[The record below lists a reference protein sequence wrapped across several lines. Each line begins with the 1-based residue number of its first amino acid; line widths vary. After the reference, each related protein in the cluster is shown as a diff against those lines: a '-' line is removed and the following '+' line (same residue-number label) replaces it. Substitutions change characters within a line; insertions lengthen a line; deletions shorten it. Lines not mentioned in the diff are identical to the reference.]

1 MQKNGKSYKRLNLYN
16 RLSKSR
22 RLQVYY
28 DIIVAHKG
36 TLFMEQYKIVLDLLG
51 SDKGPETVLLG
62 ASLALKEFP
71 ELFITLV
78 GPEELVNSKKDELG
92 LDMSRVKVVNAT
104 ETITNLENPY
114 TGIMNKPQ
122 ASLVQAM
129 KEAGKEEES
138 YAGMITA
145 GNSGAILMGSF
156 RFLSDE
162 NKTRP
167 CMACILPNG
176 KGAYTCVLDCGA
188 TIDCTSSQL
197 HSFAHL
203 GSDLMK
209 KMYKLENPRVALL
222 SNGAEPTKGNHLV
235 KETHPILAE
244 DKEINFVGNAEG
256 NNVLSGDFDVIVCDG
271 FAGNQV
277 LKNTEGM
284 AKRLITDIVMLSKKR
299 NRPEFMEVA
308 QYLMKT
314 YDISALGGG
323 LVLGTRKLIIKA
335 RGNSDERA
343 IVNISRM
350 IMNYASGDAIFTKA
364 EREEA
369 LR

>member
-1 MQKNGKSYKRLNLYN
+1 
-16 RLSKSR
+16 
-22 RLQVYY
+22 
-28 DIIVAHKG
+28 
-36 TLFMEQYKIVLDLLG
+36 MEKQYKIVIDALG
-51 SDKGPETVLLG
+51 SDKGPETIVLG
-62 ASLALKEFP
+62 VSMALKEFP
-71 ELFITLV
+71 NLSITLV
-78 GPEELVNSKKDELG
+78 GPEGLINEKIKELG
-92 LDMSRVKVVNAT
+92 IDTARLKVIPAE
-104 ETITNLENPY
+104 ETITNYENPY

-129 KEAGKEEES
+129 KEVGKEDED

-156 RFLSDE
+156 RFLADE

-167 CMACILPNG
+167 CMAAILPNG
-176 KGAYTCVLDCGA
+176 QGNYTALVDTGA
-188 TIDCTSSQL
+188 TIDCSSSQL
-197 HSFAHL
+197 HSFARL

-209 KMYKLENPRVALL
+209 RMYQMENPRVALL

-235 KETHPILAE
+235 KETFPILQE
-244 DKEINFVGNAEG
+244 DKEINFVGNVEG
-256 NNVLSGDFDVIVCDG
+256 NNTLSGDVDVIVCDG

-277 LKNTEGM
+277 LKNVEGM
-284 AKRLITDIVMLSKKR
+284 AKRLITDIVVLSKKR

-323 LVLGTRKLIIKA
+323 IVLGTRKLVIKA

-343 IVNISRM
+343 IVNLSRM
-350 IMNYASGDAIFTKA
+350 IINHASGEAVLTKK
-364 EREEA
+364 EREDA

>member
-1 MQKNGKSYKRLNLYN
+1 
-16 RLSKSR
+16 
-22 RLQVYY
+22 
-28 DIIVAHKG
+28 
-36 TLFMEQYKIVLDLLG
+36 MEHYKIVIDTLG
-51 SDKGPETVLLG
+51 SDKGPETIILG
-62 ASLALKEFP
+62 ASLALKEF
-71 ELFITLV
+71 ENLSVTLV
-78 GPEELVNSKKDELG
+78 GPESLINEKIKELNIDA
-92 LDMSRVKVVNAT
+92 SRVKIIPAE
-104 ETITNLENPY
+104 ETITNYENPY

-129 KEAGKEEES
+129 KEVGNDD
-138 YAGMITA
+138 YAGMLTA
-145 GNSGAILMGSF
+145 GSSGAILMGSF

-167 CMACILPNG
+167 CMAALLPNG
-176 KGAYTCVLDCGA
+176 EGGFTCVVDTGA

-197 HSFAHL
+197 HSFAIL
-203 GSDLMK
+203 GSNLMK
-209 KMYKLENPRVALL
+209 KMYGLESPKVGLL

-235 KETHPILAE
+235 KETFPILQE
-244 DKEINFVGNAEG
+244 DQSLNFIGNVEG
-256 NNVLSGDFDVIVCDG
+256 NMALSGCCDVLVCDG

-284 AKRLITDIVMLSKKR
+284 AKRLITDIVMYSKKK

-323 LVLGTRKLIIKA
+323 IVLGVRKLIIKC

-343 IVNISRM
+343 IVNTARM
-350 IMNYASGDAIFTKA
+350 LLNHASGEAVFSKKDVDDA
-364 EREEA
+364 R
-369 LR
+369 R

>member
-1 MQKNGKSYKRLNLYN
+1 
-16 RLSKSR
+16 
-22 RLQVYY
+22 
-28 DIIVAHKG
+28 
-36 TLFMEQYKIVLDLLG
+36 MEQYKIVIDTLG
-51 SDKGPETVLLG
+51 SDKGPEAIILG
-62 ASLALKEFP
+62 AALALKEFP
-71 ELFITLV
+71 NLAITLV
-78 GPEELVNSKKDELG
+78 GPESLINEKIKELEIDS
-92 LDMSRVKVVNAT
+92 SRLKIINAE
-104 ETITNLENPY
+104 ETITNYENPY
-114 TGIMNKPQ
+114 TGIMNKSQ

-129 KEAGKEEES
+129 KEVGRDDEN

-145 GNSGAILMGSF
+145 GSSGAILMGSF

-162 NKTRP
+162 SKTRP
-167 CMACILPNG
+167 CMAAVLPNG
-176 KGAYTCVLDCGA
+176 KQSYTCLVDTGA
-188 TIDCTSSQL
+188 TIDCSSSQL
-197 HSFAHL
+197 HSFARL

-209 KMYKLENPRVALL
+209 RMYQIESPRVALL

-235 KETHPILAE
+235 KETFPILQE
-244 DKEINFVGNAEG
+244 DKELNFVGNIEG
-256 NNVLSGDFDVIVCDG
+256 NNALSGDCDVLVCDG

-350 IMNYASGDAIFTKA
+350 ILNHASGEAVLTKK
-364 EREEA
+364 EREDA

>member
-1 MQKNGKSYKRLNLYN
+1 M
-16 RLSKSR
+16 
-22 RLQVYY
+22 
-28 DIIVAHKG
+28 A
-36 TLFMEQYKIVLDLLG
+36 QYKIVIDTLG
-51 SDKGPETVLLG
+51 SDKGPETIILG
-62 ASLALKEFP
+62 ASLALQEFP
-71 ELFITLV
+71 ELSITLV
-78 GPEELVNSKKDELG
+78 GPESLINEKIKELNMDA
-92 LDMSRVKVVNAT
+92 SRVKIIPAE
-104 ETITNLENPY
+104 ETITNYENPY

-129 KEAGKEEES
+129 KEVGS
-138 YAGMITA
+138 DDYAGMLTA
-145 GNSGAILMGSF
+145 GSSGAILMGSF
-156 RFLSDE
+156 RFLADE

-167 CMACILPNG
+167 CMAAVLPNG
-176 KGAYTCVLDCGA
+176 EGAYTCLVDTGA

-197 HSFAHL
+197 HSFAKL

-209 KMYKLENPRVALL
+209 KMYGIESPKVGLL

-235 KETHPILAE
+235 KETYPILEE
-244 DKEINFVGNAEG
+244 DKSLNFIGNVEG
-256 NNVLSGDFDVIVCDG
+256 NMALSGCCDVLVCDG

-284 AKRLITDIVMLSKKR
+284 AKRLITDIVVYSKKK

-323 LVLGTRKLIIKA
+323 IVLGVRKVIIKC

-343 IVNISRM
+343 IVNTARM
-350 IMNYASGDAIFTKA
+350 LINHASGEAVFTKK
-364 EREEA
+364 EREDA

>member
-1 MQKNGKSYKRLNLYN
+1 
-16 RLSKSR
+16 
-22 RLQVYY
+22 
-28 DIIVAHKG
+28 
-36 TLFMEQYKIVLDLLG
+36 MERYKIVIDTLG
-51 SDKGPETVLLG
+51 SDKGPEAIILG
-62 ASLALKEFP
+62 ASMALKEFP
-71 ELFITLV
+71 NLDITLV
-78 GPEELVNSKKDELG
+78 GPEALINEKIKELEIDS
-92 LDMSRVKVVNAT
+92 SRLKIINAN
-104 ETITNLENPY
+104 ETITNYENPY
-114 TGIMNKPQ
+114 TGIMNKPN
-122 ASLVQAM
+122 ASLVLAM
-129 KEAGKEEES
+129 KEVGKEEENYS
-138 YAGMITA
+138 GMITA

-167 CMACILPNG
+167 CMSALLPNG
-176 KGAYTCVLDCGA
+176 KGSYTCVVDCGA
-188 TIDCTSSQL
+188 TIDCTSGQL
-197 HSFAHL
+197 HQFAHL

-209 KMYKLENPRVALL
+209 KMYNIESPKVGLL

-235 KETHPILAE
+235 KETFPILNE
-244 DKEINFVGNAEG
+244 DKELNFVGNIEG
-256 NNVLSGDFDVIVCDG
+256 NNALSGDCDVLVCDG

-284 AKRLITDIVMLSKKR
+284 AKRLITDIVVYSKKK

-323 LVLGTRKLIIKA
+323 MILGTRKLIIKA

-350 IMNYASGDAIFTKA
+350 LLNYANGAALFTQK

-369 LR
+369 LN

>member
-1 MQKNGKSYKRLNLYN
+1 
-16 RLSKSR
+16 
-22 RLQVYY
+22 
-28 DIIVAHKG
+28 
-36 TLFMEQYKIVLDLLG
+36 MEQYKIVVDALG
-51 SDKGPETVLLG
+51 SDKGPEAIILG

-71 ELFITLV
+71 NLSITLV
-78 GPEELVNSKKDELG
+78 GPEDLINEKIKQLEIDT
-92 LDMSRVKVVNAT
+92 SRLKIINAN
-104 ETITNLENPY
+104 ETITNYENPY
-114 TGIMNKPQ
+114 TAIMNKHD
-122 ASLVQAM
+122 ASLVLAM
-129 KEAGKEEES
+129 KEVGKVEEN

-145 GNSGAILMGSF
+145 GSSGAILMGSF
-156 RFLSDE
+156 RYLSDE
-162 NKTRP
+162 KKTRP
-167 CMACILPNG
+167 CMAAMLPNG
-176 KGAYTCVLDCGA
+176 ASAYTCLVDTGA

-203 GSDLMK
+203 GSDVMK
-209 KMYKLENPRVALL
+209 KMYGIASPKVGLL

-235 KETHPILAE
+235 KETYPILEA
-244 DKEINFVGNAEG
+244 DKELNFVGNIEG
-256 NNVLSGDFDVIVCDG
+256 NNALSGDCDVLVCDG

-284 AKRLITDIVMLSKKR
+284 AKRLITDIVRLSKMR

-314 YDISALGGG
+314 YDVSALGGG
-323 LVLGTRKLIIKA
+323 MVLGSRKLIIKA
-335 RGNSDERA
+335 RGKSDERA

-350 IMNYASGDAIFTKA
+350 IINHASGEAIFTKK

>member
-1 MQKNGKSYKRLNLYN
+1 
-16 RLSKSR
+16 
-22 RLQVYY
+22 
-28 DIIVAHKG
+28 
-36 TLFMEQYKIVLDLLG
+36 MEQQYKIVVDALG
-51 SDKGPETVLLG
+51 SDKGPEAIILG

-71 ELFITLV
+71 NLSITLV
-78 GPEELVNSKKDELG
+78 GPEALIAQKMQEYGVDQ
-92 LDMSRVKVVNAT
+92 SRFKVIPAE
-104 ETITNLENPY
+104 ETITNYENPY

-129 KEAGKEEES
+129 KEVGKEEEN

-156 RFLSDE
+156 RFLSDA

-167 CMACILPNG
+167 CMAAMLPNG
-176 KGAYTCVLDCGA
+176 KESYTCLVDTGA

-197 HSFAHL
+197 HSFARL
-203 GSDLMK
+203 GSDVMK
-209 KMYKLENPRVALL
+209 KMYHIESPRVALL

-235 KETHPILAE
+235 KETFPILQE
-244 DKEINFVGNAEG
+244 DKELNFVGNIEG
-256 NNVLSGDFDVIVCDG
+256 NNALSGDCDVLVCDG

-350 IMNYASGDAIFTKA
+350 LLNHASGEAVLTQK
-364 EREEA
+364 EREDA

>member
-1 MQKNGKSYKRLNLYN
+1 M
-16 RLSKSR
+16 
-22 RLQVYY
+22 
-28 DIIVAHKG
+28 A
-36 TLFMEQYKIVLDLLG
+36 QYKIVVDALG
-51 SDKGPETVLLG
+51 SDKGPEAVILG
-62 ASLALKEFP
+62 AALALKEFP

-78 GPEELVNSKKDELG
+78 GPEELINEKIKELEI
-92 LDMSRVKVVNAT
+92 DTSRLKIINAT
-104 ETITNLENPY
+104 ETITNYENPY

-129 KEAGKEEES
+129 KEVGKEEEN

-145 GNSGAILMGSF
+145 GSSGAILMGSF

-167 CMACILPNG
+167 CMAGILPNG
-176 KGAYTCVLDCGA
+176 KGAYTCLVDAGA

-203 GSDLMK
+203 GSDLMR
-209 KMYKLENPRVALL
+209 KMYHIESPRVGLL

-235 KETHPILAE
+235 KETFPILQE
-244 DKEINFVGNAEG
+244 DKELNFIGNIEG
-256 NNVLSGDFDVIVCDG
+256 NNALSGDCDVLVCDG

-323 LVLGTRKLIIKA
+323 MVLGTRKLIIKA

-343 IVNISRM
+343 ILNISKM
-350 IMNYASGDAIFTKA
+350 LINYAKGDALLTK
-364 EREEA
+364 EQREEA
-369 LR
+369 AR

>member
-1 MQKNGKSYKRLNLYN
+1 
-16 RLSKSR
+16 
-22 RLQVYY
+22 
-28 DIIVAHKG
+28 
-36 TLFMEQYKIVLDLLG
+36 MEQQYKIVVDALG
-51 SDKGPETVLLG
+51 SDKGPEAIILG

-71 ELFITLV
+71 NLSITLV
-78 GPEELVNSKKDELG
+78 GPEALIAQKMQEYGVDQ
-92 LDMSRVKVVNAT
+92 SRFKVIPAE
-104 ETITNLENPY
+104 ETITNYENPY

-129 KEAGKEEES
+129 KEVGKEEEN

-156 RFLSDE
+156 RFLSDA

-167 CMACILPNG
+167 CMAAMLPNG
-176 KGAYTCVLDCGA
+176 QGSYTCLVDTGA

-197 HSFAHL
+197 HSFARL
-203 GSDLMK
+203 GSDVMK
-209 KMYKLENPRVALL
+209 KMYHIESPRVALL

-235 KETHPILAE
+235 KETFPILQE
-244 DKEINFVGNAEG
+244 DKELNFVGNIEG
-256 NNVLSGDFDVIVCDG
+256 NNALSGDCDVLVCDG

-350 IMNYASGDAIFTKA
+350 LLNHASGEAVLTQK
-364 EREEA
+364 EREDA

>member
-1 MQKNGKSYKRLNLYN
+1 M
-16 RLSKSR
+16 
-22 RLQVYY
+22 
-28 DIIVAHKG
+28 A
-36 TLFMEQYKIVLDLLG
+36 QYKIVIDTLG
-51 SDKGPETVLLG
+51 SDKGPETIILG
-62 ASLALKEFP
+62 ASLALQEFP
-71 ELFITLV
+71 ELSITLV
-78 GPEELVNSKKDELG
+78 GPESLINEKIKELNMDA
-92 LDMSRVKVVNAT
+92 SRVKIIPAE
-104 ETITNLENPY
+104 ETITNYENPY

-129 KEAGKEEES
+129 KEVGS
-138 YAGMITA
+138 DDYAGMLTA
-145 GNSGAILMGSF
+145 GSSGAILMGSF
-156 RFLSDE
+156 RFLADE

-167 CMACILPNG
+167 CMAAVLPNG
-176 KGAYTCVLDCGA
+176 EGAYTCLVDTGA

-197 HSFAHL
+197 HSFAKL

-209 KMYKLENPRVALL
+209 KMYGIESPKVGLL

-235 KETHPILAE
+235 KETYPILEE
-244 DKEINFVGNAEG
+244 DKSLNFIGNVEG
-256 NNVLSGDFDVIVCDG
+256 NMALSGCCDVLVCDG

-284 AKRLITDIVMLSKKR
+284 AKRLITDIVVYSKKK

-323 LVLGTRKLIIKA
+323 IVLGVRKVIIKC

-350 IMNYASGDAIFTKA
+350 LINYAGG
-364 EREEA
+364 EA
-369 LR
+369 VFDNEYRDEAAR

>member
-1 MQKNGKSYKRLNLYN
+1 MS
-16 RLSKSR
+16 
-22 RLQVYY
+22 
-28 DIIVAHKG
+28 
-36 TLFMEQYKIVLDLLG
+36 QYKIVVDALG
-51 SDKGPETVLLG
+51 SDKGPEAVILG
-62 ASLALKEFP
+62 VSMALKEFP
-71 ELFITLV
+71 DLSVTLV
-78 GPEELVNSKKDELG
+78 GPEDLINEKIKELEIDT
-92 LDMSRVKVVNAT
+92 SRLKVINAT
-104 ETITNLENPY
+104 ETITNYENPY

-129 KEAGKEEES
+129 KEVGKEEEN
-138 YAGMITA
+138 YVGMITA
-145 GNSGAILMGSF
+145 GSSGAILMGSF

-167 CMACILPNG
+167 CMAALLPNG
-176 KGAYTCVLDCGA
+176 KSFYTCVLDVGA
-188 TIDCTSSQL
+188 TIDCTPSQL

-209 KMYKLENPRVALL
+209 KMYKVENPKVGLL

-235 KETHPILAE
+235 KETYPILAE
-244 DKEINFVGNAEG
+244 DKDINFIGNIEG
-256 NNVLSGDFDVIVCDG
+256 NNALSGDCDVLVCDG

-284 AKRLITDIVMLSKKR
+284 AKRLITDIVVLSKKR

-323 LVLGTRKLIIKA
+323 MVLGARKLIIKA

-350 IMNYASGDAIFTKA
+350 MLHYGGGEAIFTKE
-364 EREEA
+364 ERDEA

>member
-1 MQKNGKSYKRLNLYN
+1 
-16 RLSKSR
+16 
-22 RLQVYY
+22 
-28 DIIVAHKG
+28 
-36 TLFMEQYKIVLDLLG
+36 MEQYKIVLDLLG
-51 SDKGPETVLLG
+51 SDKGPEAVLLG
-62 ASLALKEFP
+62 AALALKEHP

-78 GPEELVNSKKDELG
+78 GPEDLVNEKKNEIE
-92 LDMSRVKVVNAT
+92 LDMSRVKVINAT
-104 ETITNLENPY
+104 ETITNYENPY
-114 TGIMNKPQ
+114 TGIMNKAN
-122 ASLVQAM
+122 ASLVLAM
-129 KEAGKEEES
+129 KEVGKDEEN

-145 GNSGAILMGSF
+145 GSSGAILMGSF
-156 RFLSDE
+156 RYLSDE
-162 NKTRP
+162 KKTRP
-167 CMACILPNG
+167 CMAALLPNG
-176 KGAYTCVLDCGA
+176 AAAYTCVVDCGA

-209 KMYKLENPRVALL
+209 KMYKIENPRVALL

-244 DKEINFVGNAEG
+244 DKEINFVGNVEG
-256 NNVLSGDFDVIVCDG
+256 NNALSGDCDVLVCDG

-284 AKRLITDIVMLSKKR
+284 AKRLITDIVMYSKKK

-308 QYLMKT
+308 QFLMKT

-323 LVLGTRKLIIKA
+323 MVLGTRKLIIKA

-350 IMNYASGDAIFTKA
+350 LINYASGEALLTKGQ
-364 EREEA
+364 REEA

>member
-1 MQKNGKSYKRLNLYN
+1 
-16 RLSKSR
+16 
-22 RLQVYY
+22 
-28 DIIVAHKG
+28 
-36 TLFMEQYKIVLDLLG
+36 MEKQYKIVVDALG
-51 SDKGPETVLLG
+51 SDKGPETIILG
-62 ASLALKEFP
+62 VSMALKEFP
-71 ELFITLV
+71 NLSITLV
-78 GPEELVNSKKDELG
+78 GPEGLIAEKAKELG
-92 LDMSRVKVVNAT
+92 IDSSRLKVIPAD
-104 ETITNLENPY
+104 ETITNYENPY

-129 KEAGKEEES
+129 KEVGKDEED

-145 GNSGAILMGSF
+145 GSSGAILMGSF
-156 RFLSDE
+156 RYLADE

-167 CMACILPNG
+167 CMAAILPNG
-176 KGAYTCVLDCGA
+176 KSSYTALVDTGA
-188 TIDCTSSQL
+188 TIDCSSSQL
-197 HSFAHL
+197 HSFARL

-209 KMYKLENPRVALL
+209 RMYKLEAPRVALL

-235 KETHPILAE
+235 KETFPILAE
-244 DKEINFVGNAEG
+244 DKEINFVGNVEG
-256 NNVLSGDFDVIVCDG
+256 NNTLSGDVDVIVCDG

-277 LKNTEGM
+277 LKNVEGM
-284 AKRLITDIVMLSKKR
+284 AKRIITDIVVLSKKR

-323 LVLGTRKLIIKA
+323 IVLGTRKLVIKA

-343 IVNISRM
+343 IVNLSRM
-350 IMNYASGDAIFTKA
+350 IINHASGEAVLTQK

>member
-1 MQKNGKSYKRLNLYN
+1 
-16 RLSKSR
+16 
-22 RLQVYY
+22 
-28 DIIVAHKG
+28 
-36 TLFMEQYKIVLDLLG
+36 MEQYKIVIDLLG

-71 ELFITLV
+71 NLFITLV
-78 GPEELVNSKKDELG
+78 GPETLVNEKKDELG
-92 LDMSRVKVVNAT
+92 LDTNRIKVINAE
-104 ETITNLENPY
+104 ETISNYENPY
-114 TGIMNKPQ
+114 TGIMNKAN
-122 ASLVQAM
+122 ASLVLAM
-129 KEAGKEEES
+129 KEVGKEEEN

-167 CMACILPNG
+167 CMAAVLPNG
-176 KGAYTCVLDCGA
+176 KGAYSCVVDTGA
-188 TIDCTSSQL
+188 TIDCSPGQL
-197 HSFAHL
+197 HSFARL

-209 KMYKLENPRVALL
+209 RMYKIEAPRVALL
-222 SNGAEPTKGNHLV
+222 YICAEATKVNHLV
-235 KETHPILAE
+235 KETYPLLKE
-244 DKEINFVGNAEG
+244 DTTINFIGNIEG
-256 NNVLSGDFDVIVCDG
+256 NQTLTGDADVIVCDG

-277 LKNTEGM
+277 LKNVEGV
-284 AKRLITDIVMLSKKR
+284 ARQLITDIVKLSKKR
-299 NRPEFMEVA
+299 ERPEFMEVA
-308 QYLMKT
+308 QYLMKS

-323 LVLGTRKLIIKA
+323 LVLGARKLIIKA

-350 IMNYASGDAIFTKA
+350 MLNHASGEAVLTQ
-364 EREEA
+364 EQREDA

>member
-1 MQKNGKSYKRLNLYN
+1 
-16 RLSKSR
+16 
-22 RLQVYY
+22 
-28 DIIVAHKG
+28 
-36 TLFMEQYKIVLDLLG
+36 MEQQYKIVVDALG
-51 SDKGPETVLLG
+51 SDKGPEAIILG
-62 ASLALKEFP
+62 ASLAVREFP
-71 ELFITLV
+71 NLSITLV
-78 GPEELVNSKKDELG
+78 GPEALINEKMQEYGVDKA
-92 LDMSRVKVVNAT
+92 RFKVIPAE
-104 ETITNLENPY
+104 ETITNFENPY

-122 ASLVQAM
+122 ASLVKAM
-129 KEAGKEEES
+129 KEVGKEEEN

-156 RFLSDE
+156 RFLSDA

-167 CMACILPNG
+167 CMAAMLPNG
-176 KGAYTCVLDCGA
+176 KEAYTCLVDTGA
-188 TIDCTSSQL
+188 TIDCTPSQL
-197 HSFAHL
+197 HSFARL
-203 GSDLMK
+203 GSDVMK
-209 KMYKLENPRVALL
+209 KMYHIESPRVALL

-235 KETHPILAE
+235 KETFPILQE
-244 DKEINFVGNAEG
+244 DKELNFVGNIEG
-256 NNVLSGDFDVIVCDG
+256 NNALSGDCDVLVCDG

-284 AKRLITDIVMLSKKR
+284 AKRLITDIVVLSKKR

-350 IMNYASGDAIFTKA
+350 ILNHASGEAVLTQK
-364 EREEA
+364 EREDA

>member
-1 MQKNGKSYKRLNLYN
+1 M
-16 RLSKSR
+16 
-22 RLQVYY
+22 
-28 DIIVAHKG
+28 A
-36 TLFMEQYKIVLDLLG
+36 QYKIVIDTLG
-51 SDKGPETVLLG
+51 SDKGPETIILG
-62 ASLALKEFP
+62 ASLALQEFP
-71 ELFITLV
+71 ELSITLV
-78 GPEELVNSKKDELG
+78 GPESFINEKIKELNMDA
-92 LDMSRVKVVNAT
+92 SRVKIIPAE
-104 ETITNLENPY
+104 ETITNYENPY

-129 KEAGKEEES
+129 KEVGNDDYS
-138 YAGMITA
+138 GMLTA
-145 GNSGAILMGSF
+145 GSSGAILMGSF
-156 RFLSDE
+156 RFLADE

-167 CMACILPNG
+167 CMAAVLPNG
-176 KGAYTCVLDCGA
+176 EGAYTCLVDTGA

-197 HSFAHL
+197 HSFAKL

-209 KMYKLENPRVALL
+209 KMYGIESPKVGLL

-235 KETHPILAE
+235 KETYPILEE
-244 DKEINFVGNAEG
+244 DKTLNFVGNVEG
-256 NNVLSGDFDVIVCDG
+256 NMALSGCCDVLVCDG

-284 AKRLITDIVMLSKKR
+284 AKRLITDIVVYSKKK

-323 LVLGTRKLIIKA
+323 IVLGVRKVIIKC

-343 IVNISRM
+343 IVNTARM
-350 IMNYASGDAIFTKA
+350 LINHASGEAIFTKK
-364 EREEA
+364 EREDA

>member
-1 MQKNGKSYKRLNLYN
+1 
-16 RLSKSR
+16 
-22 RLQVYY
+22 
-28 DIIVAHKG
+28 
-36 TLFMEQYKIVLDLLG
+36 MEQQYKIVVDALG
-51 SDKGPETVLLG
+51 SDKGPEAIILG

-71 ELFITLV
+71 NLSITLV
-78 GPEELVNSKKDELG
+78 GPEALIAQKMQEYGVDQ
-92 LDMSRVKVVNAT
+92 SRFKVIPAE
-104 ETITNLENPY
+104 ETITNYENPY

-129 KEAGKEEES
+129 KEVGNEEEN

-156 RFLSDE
+156 RFLSDA

-167 CMACILPNG
+167 CMAAMLPNG
-176 KGAYTCVLDCGA
+176 KEAYTCLVDTGA
-188 TIDCTSSQL
+188 TIDCTPSQL
-197 HSFAHL
+197 HSFARL
-203 GSDLMK
+203 GSDVMK
-209 KMYKLENPRVALL
+209 KMYHIESPRVALL

-235 KETHPILAE
+235 KETFPILQE
-244 DKEINFVGNAEG
+244 DKEINFVGNIEG
-256 NNVLSGDFDVIVCDG
+256 NNALSGDCDVLVCDG

-350 IMNYASGDAIFTKA
+350 ILNHASGEAVLTQK
-364 EREEA
+364 EREDA

>member
-1 MQKNGKSYKRLNLYN
+1 M
-16 RLSKSR
+16 
-22 RLQVYY
+22 
-28 DIIVAHKG
+28 A
-36 TLFMEQYKIVLDLLG
+36 QYKIVIDTLG
-51 SDKGPETVLLG
+51 SDKGPETIILG
-62 ASLALKEFP
+62 ASLALQEFP
-71 ELFITLV
+71 ELSITLV
-78 GPEELVNSKKDELG
+78 GPESLINEKIKELNMDA
-92 LDMSRVKVVNAT
+92 SRVKIIPAE
-104 ETITNLENPY
+104 ETITNYENPY

-129 KEAGKEEES
+129 KEVGS
-138 YAGMITA
+138 DDYAGMLTA
-145 GNSGAILMGSF
+145 GSSGAILMGSF

-167 CMACILPNG
+167 CMAAVLPNG
-176 KGAYTCVLDCGA
+176 EGAYTCLVDTGA

-197 HSFAHL
+197 HSFAKL

-209 KMYKLENPRVALL
+209 KMYGIESPKVGLL

-235 KETHPILAE
+235 KETYPILAE
-244 DKEINFVGNAEG
+244 DKSLNFIGNVEG
-256 NNVLSGDFDVIVCDG
+256 NMALSGCCDVLVCDG

-284 AKRLITDIVMLSKKR
+284 AKRLITDIVVYSKKK
-299 NRPEFMEVA
+299 NRQEFMEVA

-323 LVLGTRKLIIKA
+323 IVLGVRKVIIKC

-343 IVNISRM
+343 IVNTTRM
-350 IMNYASGDAIFTKA
+350 LINHASGEAIFTKK
-364 EREEA
+364 EREDA

>member
-1 MQKNGKSYKRLNLYN
+1 MCYN
-16 RLSKSR
+16 TKCKKEDNIMS
-22 RLQVYY
+22 Q
-28 DIIVAHKG
+28 
-36 TLFMEQYKIVLDLLG
+36 FKIVIDALG
-51 SDKGPETVLLG
+51 SDKGPEAIILG
-62 ASLALKEFP
+62 ASLALKEHP
-71 ELFITLV
+71 ELSITLV
-78 GPEELVNSKKDELG
+78 GPEELINEKIKELEI
-92 LDMSRVKVVNAT
+92 DSSRLKIINAT
-104 ETITNLENPY
+104 ETITNYENPY
-114 TGIMNKPQ
+114 TGIMSKPN
-122 ASLVQAM
+122 ASLVLAM
-129 KEAGKEEES
+129 KEVGKESEN

-145 GNSGAILMGSF
+145 GSSGAILMGSF

-167 CMACILPNG
+167 CMAALLPNA
-176 KGAYTCVLDCGA
+176 KSAYTAIVDTGA

-197 HSFAHL
+197 HAFAHL
-203 GSDLMK
+203 GTDLMR
-209 KMYKLENPRVALL
+209 KMYNIDSPKVALL

-235 KETHPILAE
+235 KETFPILENDPA
-244 DKEINFVGNAEG
+244 INFVGNLEG
-256 NNVLSGDFDVIVCDG
+256 NNVLSGDADVVVCDG

-284 AKRLITDIVMLSKKR
+284 AKRLITDIVVLSKKR

-308 QYLMKT
+308 DYLLKS

-323 LVLGTRKLIIKA
+323 MVLGTRKLIIKA

-350 IMNYASGDAIFTKA
+350 IMHYAKGEALLTKK
-364 EREEA
+364 EREDA

>member
-1 MQKNGKSYKRLNLYN
+1 M
-16 RLSKSR
+16 
-22 RLQVYY
+22 
-28 DIIVAHKG
+28 A
-36 TLFMEQYKIVLDLLG
+36 QYKIVIDTLG
-51 SDKGPETVLLG
+51 SDKGPETIILG
-62 ASLALKEFP
+62 ASLALQEFP
-71 ELFITLV
+71 ELSITLV
-78 GPEELVNSKKDELG
+78 GPESLINEKIKELNMDA
-92 LDMSRVKVVNAT
+92 SRIKIIPAE
-104 ETITNLENPY
+104 ETITNYENPY

-129 KEAGKEEES
+129 KEVGS
-138 YAGMITA
+138 DDYAGMLTA
-145 GNSGAILMGSF
+145 GSSGAILMGSF

-167 CMACILPNG
+167 CMAAVLPNG
-176 KGAYTCVLDCGA
+176 EGAYTCLVDTGA

-197 HSFAHL
+197 HSFAKL

-209 KMYKLENPRVALL
+209 KMYGIESPKVGLL

-244 DKEINFVGNAEG
+244 DKEINFVGNIEG
-256 NNVLSGDFDVIVCDG
+256 NNALSGDCDVLVCDG

-284 AKRLITDIVMLSKKR
+284 AKRLITDIVVLSKKR

-323 LVLGTRKLIIKA
+323 MVLGPRKLIIKA

-350 IMNYASGDAIFTKA
+350 LINYASGDAIFTKA

>member
-1 MQKNGKSYKRLNLYN
+1 
-16 RLSKSR
+16 
-22 RLQVYY
+22 
-28 DIIVAHKG
+28 
-36 TLFMEQYKIVLDLLG
+36 MEQYKIVVDLLG

-62 ASLALKEFP
+62 ASLALKEHP

-78 GPEELVNSKKDELG
+78 GPEELVNNKKEELG
-92 LDMSRVKVVNAT
+92 LDMNRVKVINAV
-104 ETITNLENPY
+104 ETITNYENPY
-114 TGIMNKPQ
+114 TGIMNKAQ
-122 ASLVQAM
+122 ASLVLAM
-129 KEAGKEEES
+129 KEVGKEEEN

-145 GNSGAILMGSF
+145 GSSGAILMGSF

-167 CMACILPNG
+167 CMAALLPNG
-176 KGAYTCVLDCGA
+176 AGAFTCLVDTGA
-188 TIDCTSSQL
+188 TIDCTSGQL

-203 GSDLMK
+203 GSNLMK
-209 KMYKLENPRVALL
+209 RMYKIESPRVALL

-235 KETHPILAE
+235 KETFPILQE
-244 DKEINFVGNAEG
+244 DKELNFVGNVEG
-256 NNVLSGDFDVIVCDG
+256 NNALSGDCDVLVCDG

-284 AKRLITDIVMLSKKR
+284 AKRLITDIVVYSKKK

-323 LVLGTRKLIIKA
+323 MVLGSRKLIIKA

-343 IVNISRM
+343 IVNISKM
-350 IMNYASGDAIFTKA
+350 LINYASGEALFTKK

-369 LR
+369 LN

>member
-1 MQKNGKSYKRLNLYN
+1 M
-16 RLSKSR
+16 
-22 RLQVYY
+22 V
-28 DIIVAHKG
+28 
-36 TLFMEQYKIVLDLLG
+36 FMEQYKIVIDLLG
-51 SDKGPETVLLG
+51 SDKGPDAVLLG
-62 ASLALKEFP
+62 AALALKEFP
-71 ELFITLV
+71 NLCVALI
-78 GPEELVNSKKDELG
+78 GPEELINAKKDEIG
-92 LDMSRVKVVNAT
+92 LDMSRVKVINAT
-104 ETITNLENPY
+104 ETITNYENPY

-129 KEAGKEEES
+129 KEVGNEEEK

-145 GNSGAILMGSF
+145 GSSGAILMGSF

-167 CMACILPNG
+167 CMAAVLPNG
-176 KGAYTCVLDCGA
+176 KGAYTCLLDTGA

-209 KMYKLENPRVALL
+209 KMYQIENPKVALL

-235 KETHPILAE
+235 KETFPILQE
-244 DKEINFVGNAEG
+244 DKELNFVGNIEG
-256 NNVLSGDFDVIVCDG
+256 NQTLTGDVDVIVCDG

-277 LKNTEGM
+277 LKNVEGI
-284 AKRLITDIVMLSKKR
+284 AKRLITDIVVYSKKKE
-299 NRPEFMEVA
+299 RPEFMEVA

-323 LVLGTRKLIIKA
+323 MVLGPRKLIIKA

-350 IMNYASGDAIFTKA
+350 LINYASGDAIFTKA